1 MLHHS
6 WPIALQSA
14 LEAGPAV
21 TSLHSVFP
29 CHVHTALGV
38 LCASVPT
45 DCSSAGL
52 LAAVPLT
59 VCVLQQQVQHCCS
72 IHCCQQRSPMCLQPP
87 LQLCTRHGTHAG
99 AAGASAAASRHEH
112 TRLVSNQ
119 LLAGDWLA
127 SCE

>member
-38 LCASVPT
+38 LCASVTT
-45 DCSSAGL
+45 D
-52 LAAVPLT
+52 PLT
-59 VCVLQQQVQHCCS
+59 VLLQGCWQLSRSPYVCCSSRSSTVAPSTAASSGRPCVCSHPSNCARGTAPMLELRVRQQQPAGTS
-72 IHCCQQRSPMCLQPP
+72 
-87 LQLCTRHGTHAG
+87 THA
-99 AAGASAAASRHEH
+99 
-112 TRLVSNQ
+112 L
-119 LLAGDWLA
+119 
-127 SCE
+127 